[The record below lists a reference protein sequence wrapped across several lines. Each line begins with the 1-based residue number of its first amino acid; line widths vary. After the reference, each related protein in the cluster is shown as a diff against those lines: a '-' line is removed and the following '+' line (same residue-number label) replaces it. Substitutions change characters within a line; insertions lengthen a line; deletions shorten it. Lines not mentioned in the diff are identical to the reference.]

1 MMISILS
8 PYQFHSISV
17 TLFWF
22 VIDEVFYHYCAS
34 PVVHLISLVKLPIGF
49 SIFFSTDSVNIQS
62 KYAKFNEFPSKGLII
77 TCGAACSLA
86 SVQKKSAMFPF
97 SEPYDDNEVVI
108 FLFLL

>member
-1 MMISILS
+1 M
-8 PYQFHSISV
+8 
-17 TLFWF
+17 
-22 VIDEVFYHYCAS
+22 
-34 PVVHLISLVKLPIGF
+34 VHLISLVKLPIGF